1 MLILL
6 KVYKNLISFKLLIAA
21 LQREEGKVILCLIE
35 LFKNLPPFVLD
46 STLKSMVAFQNLSK
60 IICL

>member
-46 STLKSMVAFQNLSK
+46 VEINGCFSKLEQNNLS
-60 IICL
+60 LT